1 MHNSDVTPS
10 KYLQKTTVM
19 MTMMMVTI
27 KDDENR
33 SFKTY
38 EHRSG
43 ILTAHS
49 LRCKE
54 QGGGK
59 R

>member
-10 KYLQKTTVM
+10 KYSQKTTVM

-27 KDDENR
+27 KDDEDR

-43 ILTAHS
+43 ILD

-54 QGGGK
+54 QGGGN